1 MSLRTA
7 LISIWTKK
15 KDKESFDKNEL
26 AAMGPGVQ
34 KKAGRSRKVK
44 HGK

>member
-1 MSLRTA
+1 MGLRTA

-26 AAMGPGVQ
+26 AAMGPGVK

>member
-15 KDKESFDKNEL
+15 KDKESFEKTEL
-26 AAMGPGVQ
+26 AGMGPGVQ
-34 KKAGRSRKVK
+34 KKAGRPRKAK
-44 HGK
+44 NGK